1 MGQERGRQTVNV
13 EFSVDVDTP
22 AERLW
27 DILAN
32 VKAWPEWE
40 AASFVRSPTGAVE
53 TGTTF
58 QAGLGGL
65 VWAVSVTEAD
75 RPRKLAWVGRRTG
88 LWGVHEW
95 EFVEEAGRT
104 RATTRETMH
113 GWLLPLLYPMVK
125 RTLAHTDE
133 KWLADLKARAESSAV
148 PD

>member
-1 MGQERGRQTVNV
+1 MDV
-13 EFSVDVDTP
+13 EFSVDVDAP

-27 DILAN
+27 DILAD
-32 VKAWPEWE
+32 VKAWPEWR
-40 AASFVRSPTGAVE
+40 AASFVRPPAGAVKK
-53 TGTTF
+53 GTTF
-58 QAGLGGL
+58 RAGLGGL
-65 VWAVSVTEAD
+65 TWAISVTEAD

-113 GWLLPLLYPMVK
+113 GWLLPFVYPMVR
-125 RTLAHTDE
+125 RTLPRTDR
-133 KWLADLKARAESSAV
+133 KWLADLKARAEGAEV